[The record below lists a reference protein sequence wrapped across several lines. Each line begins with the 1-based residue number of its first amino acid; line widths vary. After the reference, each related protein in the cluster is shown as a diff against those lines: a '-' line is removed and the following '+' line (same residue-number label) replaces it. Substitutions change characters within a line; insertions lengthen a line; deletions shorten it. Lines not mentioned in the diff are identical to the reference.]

1 MNPILLLLLSS
12 GLSGRRCRDF
22 EEDPWLFLMA
32 EQAGDEQAVSWIGAI
47 SLGHFYI
54 RGKPLS
60 CFCLNSSLVLMG
72 RRQASDRLELVL
84 SGLSQDTVLGMV
96 TLRLL
101 FSSAR
106 GERGFPFQ

>member
-54 RGKPLS
+54 REALIVWLAGS
-60 CFCLNSSLVLMG
+60 MQEWQ
-72 RRQASDRLELVL
+72 R
-84 SGLSQDTVLGMV
+84 
-96 TLRLL
+96 
-101 FSSAR
+101 
-106 GERGFPFQ
+106 